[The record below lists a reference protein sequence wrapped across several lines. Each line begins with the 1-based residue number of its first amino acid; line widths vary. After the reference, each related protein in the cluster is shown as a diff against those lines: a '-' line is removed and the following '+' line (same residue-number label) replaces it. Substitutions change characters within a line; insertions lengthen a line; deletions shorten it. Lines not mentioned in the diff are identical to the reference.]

1 MTKIQKQKLFFWLAI
16 GLAFLI
22 LGGNKNFWRLM
33 KAYRERTS
41 LKQQLRKLDAENKDL
56 QKNIYLLQHDDQAIE
71 KIAREELG
79 MTKAGELEYRINKSS
94 ETKKLKN
101 SK

>member
-1 MTKIQKQKLFFWLAI
+1 MTKIQKQKLFFCLAI
-16 GLAFLI
+16 GLAI
-22 LGGNKNFWRLM
+22 LVLAGNKNFWRLI
-33 KAYRERTS
+33 KAYRERGS
-41 LKQQLRKLDAENKDL
+41 LQLQLQKLDAENKDL
-56 QKNIYLLQHDDQAIE
+56 RKKIYLLEHDDQAIE

-94 ETKKLKN
+94 TTKKLKN

>member
-1 MTKIQKQKLFFWLAI
+1 MTKIQKQKLFFWLVI
-16 GLAFLI
+16 GLTVLI
-22 LGGNKNFWRLM
+22 LVGNKNFWRLI
-33 KAYRERTS
+33 KAYQERGS
-41 LKQQLRKLDAENKDL
+41 LQQQLKKLDVENKDL
-56 QKNIYLLQHDDQAIE
+56 LKRIYLLERDDQAIE

-94 ETKKLKN
+94 EGKKLNK

>member
-1 MTKIQKQKLFFWLAI
+1 
-16 GLAFLI
+16 
-22 LGGNKNFWRLM
+22 M
-33 KAYRERTS
+33 KAYRERAS
-41 LKQQLRKLDAENKDL
+41 LQQQLGKLDAENKTL
-56 QKNIYLLQHDDQAIE
+56 QQKTYLYEHDDQAIE

>member
-1 MTKIQKQKLFFWLAI
+1 MTKIQKQKLFFWLI
-16 GLAFLI
+16 ISLVVLI
-22 LGGNKNFWRLM
+22 LVGNKNFWRLM
-33 KAYRERTS
+33 NAYRERAS
-41 LKQQLRKLDAENKDL
+41 LQQQLGKLDAESKIL
-56 QKNIYLLQHDDQAIE
+56 QQKIYLYEHDDQAIE

-79 MTKAGELEYRINKSS
+79 MTKAGELEYRIKKSS